1 MEKQADAPFLLTPNG
16 DDDSDGLLKTNSR
29 IISGSEY
36 QNKTA
41 NATPLRE
48 TKLIVMFCPSRK
60 DCGTS
65 YAEKPGIFNGC
76 EWSDCELTGDQG
88 RIPEATVVVIKH
100 QHPYIE
106 WPTVRFPN
114 QTYIHMLEER
124 PCPELWWVAKYDDKI
139 NLTWNYRYDADI
151 PLHVSVIEK
160 DNPEKGRYVP
170 RIPLANKTK
179 AVAWAVS
186 HCNAESKRDVYVAEL
201 SKYIDVDIYGKCGT
215 LECPQVS
222 SLQCADEWEKQYKF
236 YLAFENGICK
246 DYVTEKLYRTL
257 DREMIPVVLGGA
269 DYNVVSP
276 PHSNINVKDYKSPK
290 ELASFLHQLG
300 QNEDEYYEYFQW
312 KQRYRFTLTIN
323 ENCKLCEIAHNMEK
337 WARPAHHK
345 YYQWYMSVCHNNF
358 VDEMRK
364 KGNW

>member
-1 MEKQADAPFLLTPNG
+1 M
-16 DDDSDGLLKTNSR
+16 
-29 IISGSEY
+29 
-36 QNKTA
+36 
-41 NATPLRE
+41 
-48 TKLIVMFCPSRK
+48 
-60 DCGTS
+60 
-65 YAEKPGIFNGC
+65 
-76 EWSDCELTGDQG
+76 
-88 RIPEATVVVIKH
+88 
-100 QHPYIE
+100 
-106 WPTVRFPN
+106 
-114 QTYIHMLEER
+114 
-124 PCPELWWVAKYDDKI
+124 AKYDDKI

-290 ELASFLHQLG
+290 ELASFLHQL
-300 QNEDEYYEYFQW
+300 
-312 KQRYRFTLTIN
+312 
-323 ENCKLCEIAHNMEK
+323 
-337 WARPAHHK
+337 
-345 YYQWYMSVCHNNF
+345 
-358 VDEMRK
+358 
-364 KGNW
+364 